1 MSIVE
6 ESMEILVHCGV
17 HGRVAVNLAEVAK
30 ESNVDLHIISGN
42 KEVNCNSILE
52 LLSLAL
58 VQGSRISVRAEGE
71 QAEKALQIVR
81 ILLMEEKTA

>member
-1 MSIVE
+1 MSVLE

-17 HGRVAVNLAEVAK
+17 HGRVAVNLAEVAM
-30 ESNVDLHIISGN
+30 ENNVDLQIKSGN
-42 KEVNCNSILE
+42 KQVNCNPILA

-58 VQGSRISVRAEGE
+58 VQGSRISVGVEGE
-71 QAEKALQIVR
+71 QAERALQAVR